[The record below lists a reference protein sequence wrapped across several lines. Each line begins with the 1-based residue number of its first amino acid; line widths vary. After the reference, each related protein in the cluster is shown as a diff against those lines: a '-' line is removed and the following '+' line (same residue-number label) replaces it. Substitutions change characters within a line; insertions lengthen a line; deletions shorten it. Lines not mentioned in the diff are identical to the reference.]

1 MKNALQGI
9 YNNWKGLA
17 SKAKGNW
24 KSLLLVALGAIG
36 ILVLALALY
45 LLVIWILL
53 KGLVLMNMCVDT
65 TWKGFL
71 GVSMVTIA
79 WSILTSRGNAS
90 TKE

>member
-17 SKAKGNW
+17 SKAKVNW
-24 KSLLLVALGAIG
+24 KSLLLVVLGAIG

-79 WSILTSRGNAS
+79 WSILTSKGNAS